1 MLVEEVVG
9 ATTSEA
15 DCEVVDVD
23 VEVVSTMT
31 ALLEVD
37 GPGTVW
43 TVGAAGKDGELDT
56 TGGEGTKRNQ

>member
-1 MLVEEVVG
+1 MLVEDVVG

-37 GPGTVW
+37 GPC
-43 TVGAAGKDGELDT
+43 TVGAVGAAAKEGELGT
-56 TGGEGTKRNQ
+56 TGEGTKRNQ